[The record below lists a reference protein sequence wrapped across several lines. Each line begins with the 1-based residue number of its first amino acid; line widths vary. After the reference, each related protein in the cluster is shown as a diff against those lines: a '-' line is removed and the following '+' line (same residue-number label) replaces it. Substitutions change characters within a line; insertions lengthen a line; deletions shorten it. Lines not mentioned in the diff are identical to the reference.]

1 MIQLEIFATI
11 YVNKINFNY
20 QQPHKYVI
28 QNRQIQ
34 NRSQSRSQS
43 QNPNHYFNKTNPY
56 LVSAGECIICVTNL
70 PRYLVI
76 QATVK
81 TSFLILVVIK

>member
-1 MIQLEIFATI
+1 MLFKIDKYKTEAKAEAKAQTI
-11 YVNKINFNY
+11 TLT
-20 QQPHKYVI
+20 
-28 QNRQIQ
+28 
-34 NRSQSRSQS
+34 
-43 QNPNHYFNKTNPY
+43 KTNPY

>member
-1 MIQLEIFATI
+1 MLFKIDKYKTEVKAEAKAKTQTI
-11 YVNKINFNY
+11 TLT
-20 QQPHKYVI
+20 
-28 QNRQIQ
+28 
-34 NRSQSRSQS
+34 
-43 QNPNHYFNKTNPY
+43 KTNPY